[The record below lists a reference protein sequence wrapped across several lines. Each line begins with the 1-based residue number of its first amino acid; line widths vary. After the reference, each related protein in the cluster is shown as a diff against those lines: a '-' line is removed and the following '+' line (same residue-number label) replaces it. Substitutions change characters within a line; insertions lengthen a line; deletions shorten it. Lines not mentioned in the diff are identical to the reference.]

1 MEKLYEYKISSYYED
16 DPSTEK
22 IMDITAHYLRQDKSK
37 LRSSI
42 PMLNLLEILSIK
54 NGAYFKY
61 AMRLP
66 GIFPITNLTFVM
78 INSWDVHSIRSL
90 VTTFDINVCRIG
102 FVIQKHQQK
111 LFLDFQVEQEVK
123 KSIKEKKMRVLIS
136 NHRTEFRVQKYIR
149 RGFLLQGFH

>member
-1 MEKLYEYKISSYYED
+1 
-16 DPSTEK
+16 
-22 IMDITAHYLRQDKSK
+22 MDITVHYLRQDKSK
-37 LRSSI
+37 LRSAI

-78 INSWDVHSIRSL
+78 INFWAHNDVHSIRSL
-90 VTTFDINVCRIG
+90 VTTFYINVCRIG

-111 LFLDFQVEQEVK
+111 LFLDFQVEEEIK